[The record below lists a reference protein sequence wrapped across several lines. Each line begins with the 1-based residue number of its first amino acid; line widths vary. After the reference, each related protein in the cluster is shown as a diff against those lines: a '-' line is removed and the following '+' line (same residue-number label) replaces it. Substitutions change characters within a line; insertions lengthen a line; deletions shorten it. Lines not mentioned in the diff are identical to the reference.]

1 MKQIILIIS
10 VCFSSLLYSCTDDNL
25 ADTPTKES
33 SEGKRSITFAISAG
47 DENNLNVTTK
57 AKGTVITDDY
67 AVKFYLFEK
76 NAANTYELIKTE
88 GVTQPLYTIEDLK
101 IEGSYKYAFI
111 ATSVAN
117 KSALNAMDFSSVN
130 WGGDTGT
137 DVPIPSQDAS
147 VSNKSVLENCFISF
161 FDDRVKSIPTF
172 GTGTEDFSAAS
183 PETIAINRD
192 LDIFGCGSYIAPGM
206 TFNTPI
212 NAIMER
218 QFGIVEFVFQD
229 AQIGDELT
237 CSFSSEYYRL
247 YLSQFILNKTVS
259 TEIISDNLGKIP
271 DNVFLDA
278 GLDNYTEGDYYSASA
293 VYKTFYGMLPIFTR
307 TQKLG
312 SGENSIQVY
321 MPYTTAEAV
330 GNNVDEKYKANYI
343 RTNLSDING
352 TPITGQKGSITLKVK
367 RGGVDL
373 KTYTT
378 DISFPIYRNGKTI
391 FRTVG
396 DDFLQVNFGPANES
410 SGDGIQIDGDG
421 WHGEN

>member
-33 SEGKRSITFAISAG
+33 SEEKRSITFAISAG
-47 DENNLNVTTK
+47 DGNNLNVTTK
-57 AKGTVITDDY
+57 AKGTVVTDDY

-76 NAANTYELIKTE
+76 NKSSSRYELIRIE
-88 GVTQPLYTIEDLK
+88 DITQPLYTIEDLK
-101 IEGSYKYAFI
+101 TEGTYKYTFI
-111 ATSVAN
+111 ATKQAN
-117 KSALNAMDFSSVN
+117 KSTLEAMDFSSITWN
-130 WGGDTGT
+130 GDMTIT
-137 DVPIPSQDAS
+137 LPNKNAS
-147 VSNKSVLENCFISF
+147 VASKSLIENSYISF
-161 FDDRVKSIPTF
+161 FDDQNQGIPSYGVF
-172 GTGTEDFSAAS
+172 GSADC
-183 PETIAINRD
+183 ETIEVKRD
-192 LDIFGCGSYIAPGM
+192 LDIFGCGAEIAPGM

-212 NAIMER
+212 NVIMER

-229 AQIGDELT
+229 AQAGDELT

-247 YLSQFILNKTVS
+247 YFTQMTK
-259 TEIISDNLGKIP
+259 EITRQYFVSDNDAEIASGIFT
-271 DNVFLDA
+271 NA
-278 GLDNYTEGDYYSASA
+278 GLSDYTKGDYYSALGAYQSG
-293 VYKTFYGMLPIFTR
+293 YGLLPIFKKTK
-307 TQKLG
+307 TLAA
-312 SGENSIQVY
+312 GENSIQVY

>member
-47 DENNLNVTTK
+47 DDNNLNVTTR
-57 AKGTVITDDY
+57 AKGTVVTDDY

-76 NAANTYELIKTE
+76 NKSSSRYELIRIE
-88 GVTQPLYTIEDLK
+88 DITQPLYTIEDLK
-101 IEGSYKYAFI
+101 TEGTYKYTFI
-111 ATSVAN
+111 ATKQAN
-117 KSALNAMDFSSVN
+117 KSALDAMNFSSIKWN
-130 WGGDTGT
+130 GDYTIT
-137 DVPIPSQDAS
+137 LPNANAS
-147 VSNKSVLENCFISF
+147 VTSKSLIENSYISF
-161 FDDRVKSIPTF
+161 FDDQGKNIP
-172 GTGTEDFSAAS
+172 GYGYENS
-183 PETIAINRD
+183 PDCETIEVKRD
-192 LDIFGCGSYIAPGM
+192 LDIFGCGAEIAPGM

-212 NAIMER
+212 NVIMER

-229 AQIGDELT
+229 AQTGDELT

-247 YLSQFILNKTVS
+247 YFTQMTK
-259 TEIISDNLGKIP
+259 EIARQYFVSDNDAEIASDIFANLGF
-271 DNVFLDA
+271 D
-278 GLDNYTEGDYYSASA
+278 YTKGDYYSALG
-293 VYKTFYGMLPIFTR
+293 VYRSGCGILPIFKKTK
-307 TQKLG
+307 TLIA
-312 SGENSIQVY
+312 GENSIQVY

-343 RTNLSDING
+343 RTNFTDINSA
-352 TPITGQKGSITLKVK
+352 PITGQKGSITLKVK